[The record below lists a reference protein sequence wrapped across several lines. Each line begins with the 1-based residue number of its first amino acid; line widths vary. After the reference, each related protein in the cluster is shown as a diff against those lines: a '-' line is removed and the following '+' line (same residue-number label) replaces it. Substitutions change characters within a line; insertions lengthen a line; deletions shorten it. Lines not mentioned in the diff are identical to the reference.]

1 MTSSSFLFLVIGC
14 ALVTWL
20 PRILPFTVADKLVFP
35 EKVNVFLSYLP
46 LCILT
51 ALLIQSLLNF
61 RQGQWPTIKLPE
73 LVACLPALVVGYYTK
88 DLMKIVIV
96 GIIGIALLR
105 FLLGVL

>member
-1 MTSSSFLFLVIGC
+1 MISAEFMVLVLGC
-14 ALVTWL
+14 ALVTWI
-20 PRILPFTVADKLVFP
+20 PRILPFTIADKLVFP
-35 EKVNVFLSYLP
+35 ASVNRFLSYLP

-61 RQGQWPTIKLPE
+61 RTGQWPTVKVPE

-96 GIIGIALLR
+96 GIVGIALLR
-105 FLLGVL
+105 LVLI